1 MLSVALHA
9 PSAFPCHEFLIQTP
23 VALPL
28 QLQEHAGQEGLKQ
41 PSARQTGW
49 GGQTP
54 HPSPP
59 HSLTPSPLGGTTPRH
74 SLQGTDHQEGF
85 LSPGKVGW
93 EPSPSASDLPTYPQ
107 PQPTPQFPTTFPEA
121 TQVPGLADALP
132 LQECPSLLL
141 ELSEARPEFRP
152 V

>member
-59 HSLTPSPLGGTTPRH
+59 VFPSCTGKESLEVKRFVQINKELDTT
-74 SLQGTDHQEGF
+74 
-85 LSPGKVGW
+85 LS
-93 EPSPSASDLPTYPQ
+93 S
-107 PQPTPQFPTTFPEA
+107 
-121 TQVPGLADALP
+121 
-132 LQECPSLLL
+132 
-141 ELSEARPEFRP
+141 
-152 V
+152 

>member
-59 HSLTPSPLGGTTPRH
+59 HPLGGQ
-74 SLQGTDHQEGF
+74 LQGIVYT
-85 LSPGKVGW
+85 L
-93 EPSPSASDLPTYPQ
+93 
-107 PQPTPQFPTTFPEA
+107 PEA
-121 TQVPGLADALP
+121 PGGTEPHLLRTP
-132 LQECPSLLL
+132 LHV
-141 ELSEARPEFRP
+141 F
-152 V
+152 